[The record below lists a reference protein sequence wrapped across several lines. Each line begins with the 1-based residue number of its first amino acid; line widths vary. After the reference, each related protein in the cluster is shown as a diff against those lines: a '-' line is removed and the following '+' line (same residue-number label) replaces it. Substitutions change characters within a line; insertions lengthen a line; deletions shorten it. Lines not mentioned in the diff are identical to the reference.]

1 MPRNRFQNALDI
13 QGGACNPSGI
23 ALAIVD
29 GVQEARKDGKDACKD
44 AAVRLMV
51 HQLAYICGIAEIE
64 DGFEVYHNLTKEC
77 EAGKETMKNAKTA

>member
-23 ALAIVD
+23 ALSIVD
-29 GVQEARKDGKDACKD
+29 GCREARAAGKDACKD

-51 HQLAYICGIAEIE
+51 HQLAFICGIAEIE
-64 DGFEVYHNLTKEC
+64 EGFECYHNLTKEC
-77 EAGKETMKNAKTA
+77 EAGKETVKNG